1 MKAKHSKFLR
11 VTFATLFRKGVW
23 TVCIFIAIVMVQLTT
38 SRSMF
43 LVWGNFLFFF
53 MVHYPALHI
62 FRLKNTYDIQLLFFL
77 ERILNYTFKIILM
90 GNVIIRICYD
100 WTRQWHVKIKI
111 TSHRWRIS
119 KLIKYILTFWK
130 RFRMG
135 REIVCFILKER
146 KSYTKL

>member
-1 MKAKHSKFLR
+1 MNCLHFYCYSNGSINHIQVNVFSLR
-11 VTFATLFRKGVW
+11 QF
-23 TVCIFIAIVMVQLTT
+23 FIL
-38 SRSMF
+38 
-43 LVWGNFLFFF
+43 FF

-119 KLIKYILTFWK
+119 KLIKYIFTFWK